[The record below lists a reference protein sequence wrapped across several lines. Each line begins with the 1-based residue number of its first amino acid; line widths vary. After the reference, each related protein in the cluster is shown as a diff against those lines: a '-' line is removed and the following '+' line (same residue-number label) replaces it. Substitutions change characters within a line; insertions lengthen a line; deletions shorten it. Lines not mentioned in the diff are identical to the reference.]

1 MEDIG
6 AQLPKV
12 IKTVQD
18 VKGDVFIHQIH
29 PRNLLIE
36 FFFSFGYVVAFET
49 VLAHLKQ
56 AKEKINRG
64 ITDPNQIF
72 GEKYDVVIL
81 AWKNFEE
88 KRKTM
93 TYVEYNP

>member
-18 VKGDVFIHQIH
+18 VKGKVFIHQIH
-29 PRNLLIE
+29 PINLII
-36 FFFSFGYVVAFET
+36 SGYVAAFET

-81 AWKNFEE
+81 AWQNFEE